1 MTWQLNQ
8 TPFTQIVKDV
18 FLPENRSLLCLCRPN
33 YKENL
38 NLLYFEKL
46 IFRTYQI
53 PKFRIQTPQNKYL
66 VHEYSRN
73 IIADQILC
81 PFYLNVLQLNQAEA
95 SNQDLLR
102 NKARLEH
109 DLGIKSNSLHIDR
122 EGCLSSRKSFP
133 VVSLST
139 KL

>member
-1 MTWQLNQ
+1 MLSQFYEMFKLNVFQLN
-8 TPFTQIVKDV
+8 
-18 FLPENRSLLCLCRPN
+18 E
-33 YKENL
+33 
-38 NLLYFEKL
+38 
-46 IFRTYQI
+46 
-53 PKFRIQTPQNKYL
+53 
-66 VHEYSRN
+66 
-73 IIADQILC
+73 
-81 PFYLNVLQLNQAEA
+81 AEA

-109 DLGIKSNSLHIDR
+109 DLGIKSNSLHIDQ

>member
-1 MTWQLNQ
+1 MKGLKLNVFQLN
-8 TPFTQIVKDV
+8 
-18 FLPENRSLLCLCRPN
+18 E
-33 YKENL
+33 
-38 NLLYFEKL
+38 
-46 IFRTYQI
+46 
-53 PKFRIQTPQNKYL
+53 
-66 VHEYSRN
+66 
-73 IIADQILC
+73 
-81 PFYLNVLQLNQAEA
+81 AEA